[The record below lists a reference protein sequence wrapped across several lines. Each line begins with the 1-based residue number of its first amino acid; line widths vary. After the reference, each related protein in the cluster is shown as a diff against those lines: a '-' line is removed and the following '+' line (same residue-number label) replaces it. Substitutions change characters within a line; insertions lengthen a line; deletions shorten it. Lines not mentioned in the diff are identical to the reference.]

1 MCGFFPCI
9 PILGFFI
16 FDQKVFWEWRF
27 KFVCETNPLGSC
39 KTQYSQ
45 GSIWMSNVY
54 LIFANEFQKFPLLVS
69 ALGNEPWEESFSE
82 N

>member
-1 MCGFFPCI
+1 M
-9 PILGFFI
+9 
-16 FDQKVFWEWRF
+16 
-27 KFVCETNPLGSC
+27 CETNPLGSC

-82 N
+82 I